1 MHSCKKSLW
10 SVWIFFVQLIWT
22 NSLTELKIHW
32 KLSMLLQNSVWSLK
46 ELQRSLPELCAG
58 ADCVII
64 PSLWHYTDP
73 RGGKKSIWNWMFK
86 VVWSFTIVLTEGT
99 CIQSAYILTS
109 IIGQDVE
116 HEDKTCSTRLYI
128 WGFGVCAIPYLFKHS
143 VSHSVRKL
151 FTERCSQKKRSL
163 LQSCLVANS
172 PCSCMQFSLAVSFL
186 CLLLYQVLGLIVLIL
201 CLVMLILK

>member
-22 NSLTELKIHW
+22 DSLTELKIHW

-151 FTERCSQKKRSL
+151 NICLICSQNAVLKRKGVYCKAVWLPIL
-163 LQSCLVANS
+163 LAAA
-172 PCSCMQFSLAVSFL
+172 CSSV
-186 CLLLYQVLGLIVLIL
+186 
-201 CLVMLILK
+201 